1 MKCNFYGLFTMVE
14 ENDNIYILVEA
25 PDGQRN
31 LKNRAKE
38 SKLCRWFY
46 Y

>member
-1 MKCNFYGLFTMVE
+1 MVE

-31 LKNRAKE
+31 LKNRAQE